1 VALATIALGIGANT
15 AIFTVLRAVLL
26 QEAPFP
32 DAASLV
38 AVGQSRERGVAG
50 VVSYP
55 DFVDWRRDVRSFAQ
69 LAAWHDEHVVFAGAG
84 RPERL
89 LGVASS
95 ANLFDTLGVRPALG
109 RGFAADEDQAG
120 ENRGVVLAWSAWQ
133 RGLGGDA
140 SAGGKTLVLDDAP
153 STVIGV
159 LPRDFRCPMAGG
171 GVEAFV
177 TMPRPWDEAMIPRR
191 SGQYLRLVG
200 RLAPGATPASAQ
212 AELDAEVARQ
222 AIAYPDDSSN
232 RFGAV
237 QSLHAYLVAAVRP
250 ALLVLFG
257 AVGVVLLIACANVA
271 NLLLAPGPQLPTPP
285 PRRPPARHRE
295 AATRRALGARRGRVV
310 RQFLVESLVLSLAGG
325 AIAAV
330 LALWSLDAM
339 HALIPPAALALRPIA
354 VDGGVLAFTFGVAA
368 ATGVTFG
375 IYPALQA
382 SAADPQ
388 AALRHRARGAS
399 GPGPHRARNLL
410 VAAEIAFAAGL
421 LVGPAS
427 PGGACR

>member
-120 ENRGVVLAWSAWQ
+120 EKPGVVPAGSAWQ
-133 RGLGGDA
+133 RVLGGDA
-140 SAGGKTLVLDDAP
+140 SAVGKTLVLDDAP
-153 STVIGV
+153 YTVIGV
-159 LPRDFRCPMAGG
+159 LPRDFRFPMAGG

-257 AVGVVLLIACANVA
+257 AVGFVLLIACANVA
-271 NLLLAPGPQLPTPP
+271 NLLLARAT
-285 PRRPPARHRE
+285 ARHRE
-295 AATRRALGARRGRVV
+295 VAIRMALGARRGRVV

-388 AALRHRARGAS
+388 EALRDGARGTS
-399 GPGPHRARNLL
+399 
-410 VAAEIAFAAGL
+410 
-421 LVGPAS
+421 
-427 PGGACR
+427 